1 MTKSTFSDYKLNS
14 QIQTENR
21 GLKRIFENLWRIT
34 SHTYKEENGRKE
46 KGSCKAVDC
55 GICNNQPIKECVKE
69 HSPP

>member
-34 SHTYKEENGRKE
+34 SHTYKGGKWPKGKRKL
-46 KGSCKAVDC
+46 
-55 GICNNQPIKECVKE
+55 
-69 HSPP
+69 